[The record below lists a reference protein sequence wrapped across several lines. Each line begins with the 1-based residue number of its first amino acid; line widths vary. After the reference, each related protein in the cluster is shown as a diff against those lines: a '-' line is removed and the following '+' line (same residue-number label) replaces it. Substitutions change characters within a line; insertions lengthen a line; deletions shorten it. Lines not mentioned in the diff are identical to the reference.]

1 MYRELCFDD
10 LEITLR
16 EVYESMQ
23 YGESLPDR
31 QTAEE
36 IDLLLRDIRSLLRP
50 RLIYIIRCG
59 TLDGETLKVGDDTVF
74 DVGKIIAHQLK
85 NSDEFGFFICT
96 AGIEF
101 MEYQE
106 KLKAEGDIFK
116 TFAVDSIGS
125 VIAEKCADEMEVFL
139 EDELKLRGLFHTN
152 RFSPG
157 YCGWHVSQ
165 QQRLFPLFEGETC
178 GVSLTPSSLMI
189 PIKSVSGVIG
199 IGENV
204 RKLDYSCRLCTMEK
218 CFRRRNRK

>member
-1 MYRELCFDD
+1 MT
-10 LEITLR
+10 I
-16 EVYESMQ
+16 
-23 YGESLPDR
+23 
-31 QTAEE
+31 
-36 IDLLLRDIRSLLRP
+36 
-50 RLIYIIRCG
+50 
-59 TLDGETLKVGDDTVF
+59 
-74 DVGKIIAHQLK
+74 
-85 NSDEFGFFICT
+85 
-96 AGIEF
+96 GIL
-101 MEYQE
+101 

-218 CFRRRNRK
+218 CFRRRNKK